1 MQKCIFIKDAKL
13 YIKAGCNL
21 LFVLPSYKIMLHCR
35 FSLFSSAFQLMFL
48 FLNLDAL
55 CLYTQ
60 FTFSFVVVEHK
71 KKKDQISLQ
80 TSTRNKQEDW
90 RSSIFTHLS
99 ILRRNDV
106 KGWFMSSILCLL
118 YLLCNRQRLRKML
131 MIKGV
136 CRLAILQTM
145 RKDKQYFQSL

>member
-1 MQKCIFIKDAKL
+1 MPNFISKLVVIFCLSYRHIKSCCIAD
-13 YIKAGCNL
+13 
-21 LFVLPSYKIMLHCR
+21 
-35 FSLFSSAFQLMFL
+35 SLFSPVLFQLMFL

-60 FTFSFVVVEHK
+60 FTFFFVVVEHK

-145 RKDKQYFQSL
+145 RKDKQYFQSLYNVK